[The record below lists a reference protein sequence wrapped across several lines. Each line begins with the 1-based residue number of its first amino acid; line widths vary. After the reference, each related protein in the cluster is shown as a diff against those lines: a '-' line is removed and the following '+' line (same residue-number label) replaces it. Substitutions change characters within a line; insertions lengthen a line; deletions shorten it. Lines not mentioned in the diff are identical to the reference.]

1 MKFEKSLEI
10 DNQKYLSFI
19 YIEDDELVFKIE
31 LNDKKTYYNRFTKE
45 NLNNLDKYFELF
57 DDIKESF
64 VIFETLLNE
73 KEFSIDKQ
81 NGNLSFT
88 IKDVVKK
95 GKHITIHLVE
105 ESKDNIEY
113 SNLSNQMKKIIDEN
127 DLILGIDLGTSYS
140 CSSIMIDNNII
151 IIPNSLGKRITP
163 SFVAFFGENKICV
176 GELAKLLPSK
186 ERNIIYK
193 TKTILGR
200 KLKDKEIKEIK
211 EDLPFNLIED
221 ENSNLKIEIEKE
233 QYYPEQ
239 ISAMIIKKIIKDS
252 EFYLSKKIKKEI
264 KIKKAVITVP
274 AYFNQKQREATY
286 IAAQIAEI
294 KIERMINEPTA
305 ASLACGLEFKE
316 NQKEFAFN
324 LNQKKHHIIV
334 IDFGGGTLDITL
346 LEFNNEEKG
355 GIYYD
360 IKFTDGDTHLG
371 GENFD
376 LVLMEKCTNKDNLKD
391 NKIKLPH
398 NIRLKRAC
406 EKAKIELSTEKETY
420 IILEDYLNG
429 ERLEKKIT
437 KKNFEEDCS
446 IYLPN
451 LKQK

>member
-1 MKFEKSLEI
+1 MKFEKRLEI
-10 DNQKYLSFI
+10 DNQKYVSFT

-31 LNDKKTYYNRFTKE
+31 LNDKKTYYNRFTKKE
-45 NLNNLDKYFELF
+45 LDKLDKYFSQSDNIE
-57 DDIKESF
+57 ESF
-64 VIFETLLNE
+64 YDFKALLNE

-252 EFYLSKKIKKEI
+252 EFYLSKINI
-264 KIKKAVITVP
+264 
-274 AYFNQKQREATY
+274 QKR
-286 IAAQIAEI
+286 
-294 KIERMINEPTA
+294 
-305 ASLACGLEFKE
+305 
-316 NQKEFAFN
+316 
-324 LNQKKHHIIV
+324 
-334 IDFGGGTLDITL
+334 
-346 LEFNNEEKG
+346 
-355 GIYYD
+355 
-360 IKFTDGDTHLG
+360 
-371 GENFD
+371 
-376 LVLMEKCTNKDNLKD
+376 NKD
-391 NKIKLPH
+391 
-398 NIRLKRAC
+398 
-406 EKAKIELSTEKETY
+406 
-420 IILEDYLNG
+420 
-429 ERLEKKIT
+429 
-437 KKNFEEDCS
+437 
-446 IYLPN
+446 
-451 LKQK
+451 